1 VTTNAYKHV
10 GNDDDYRVRFG
21 SSTTY
26 FAGAVCIKD

>member
-1 VTTNAYKHV
+1 VTTNAYKHT
-10 GNDDDYRVRFG
+10 GHYDDYQVQFD